1 MDIRAEKDAI
11 RRQVFAGRLDID
23 PTEKAVW
30 DAAVANRILSLL
42 PEGTRVVCAYVS
54 VRGET
59 GTEELIRKLRAS
71 RIRVA
76 LPRVIP
82 GPERRM
88 RFFIPRRESDL
99 EISRFGIPEPRMSEE
114 ELGDPTCPVI
124 VPGVA
129 FSDRGARIGYGA
141 GYYGRFFAREPG
153 HMTIA
158 CAYDFQV
165 FPEAVHPVFSA
176 DPRDVRMQK
185 LVTPSRL
192 YTF

>member
-1 MDIRAEKDAI
+1 MDIRAEKEAI
-11 RRQVFAGRLDID
+11 RKQIFERRQEID

-30 DAAVANRILSLL
+30 DAAVANRILALL
-42 PEGTRVVCAYVS
+42 PENTRVVCAYVS

-59 GTEELIRKLRAS
+59 GTEELIRKLRAMH
-71 RIRVA
+71 IRVA

-88 RFFIPRRESDL
+88 RFFIPRRETDL
-99 EISRFGIPEPRMSEE
+99 EISRFGIPEPRTSEE
-114 ELGDPTCPVI
+114 ELGDPSCPVI

-141 GYYGRFFAREPG
+141 GYYDRFLQREPA
-153 HMTIA
+153 HMTMA

-165 FPEAVHPVFSA
+165 LRESEHPVFSA
-176 DPRDVRMQK
+176 DPRDIRMQR
-185 LVTPSRL
+185 LITPTRL
-192 YTF
+192 LTF